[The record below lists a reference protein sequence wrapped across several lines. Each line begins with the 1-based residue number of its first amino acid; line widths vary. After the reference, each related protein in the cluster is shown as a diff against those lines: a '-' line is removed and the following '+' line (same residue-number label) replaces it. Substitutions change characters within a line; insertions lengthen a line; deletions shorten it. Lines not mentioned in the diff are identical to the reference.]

1 MVVDPQTL
9 VDSINQMWILYAA
22 SLVLFMH
29 AGFAMFE
36 VGQYRSKNSSHQ
48 LAKNVMTWSAGI
60 LGYFLFGGAVSAIV
74 AGLTGPSA
82 LDIGAAFAYQDGG
95 SVNFTYWLFGGT
107 FAMATA
113 SIVSGAIGGRSKL
126 SGYVVYAL
134 AVGTFVYPV
143 AVGLV
148 WGGGWLAQ
156 VGFIDFAGAGV
167 VHLVGGTAAIVA
179 VYIIGPRMDRFNED
193 GSANVIRGHSTSL
206 MVLGTLMLLFGWF
219 GFMTGTVGSVFSI
232 AEGASGG
239 VALGGFSMVGR
250 VAMNTAVASGAGVVG
265 ASMYPVL
272 KGRQPDP
279 DLMSLGMLSG
289 LVCVCA
295 FGHIASAYGTIL
307 VSLLAGFQAPV
318 IEKYQEKLGLD
329 DVVLAFPVH
338 GTAGI
343 IGLLAVPFFVSGG
356 FTFQQLGL
364 QVLGIVVL
372 GGWAALSC
380 GLIYGVLSALNMAR
394 VDEETERNG
403 LDMHDTD
410 MTNYPEFMRQ
420 SPAPGQET
428 SKVADGGE
436 TEEQLGD

>member
-1 MVVDPQTL
+1 MQVDAQTL
-9 VDSINQMWILYAA
+9 VDSINQIWILYAA

-48 LAKNVMTWSAGI
+48 LSKNILTWAAGI
-60 LGYFLFGGAVSAIV
+60 LGYFIFGGAVSAIV

-82 LDIGAAFAYQDGG
+82 LDISAAFAYQDGG

-134 AVGTFVYPV
+134 AVGTIVYPV

-167 VHLVGGTAAIVA
+167 VHLVGGMAAIVA
-179 VYIIGPRMDRFNED
+179 VYIIGPRIDRFNED
-193 GSANVIRGHSTSL
+193 GSPNVIRGHSTSL

-232 AEGASGG
+232 AEGGSG
-239 VALGGFSMVGR
+239 VALGGFEIVGR

-265 ASMYPVL
+265 AAMYPVI
-272 KGRQPDP
+272 KGRRPDP

-295 FGHIASAYGTIL
+295 FGHIAGAYGTML
-307 VSLLAGFQAPV
+307 VSLLAGFQAPIV
-318 IEKYQEKLGLD
+318 ENYQETLGLD

-338 GTAGI
+338 GTGGI
-343 IGLLAVPFFVSGG
+343 IGLLAVPFFVPGG
-356 FTFQQLGL
+356 FTFQQLGI

-380 GLIYGVLSALNMAR
+380 GLIYGALSALGMAR
-394 VDEETERNG
+394 VDEETEING
-403 LDMHDTD
+403 LDKHHTD
-410 MTNYPEFMRQ
+410 MTNYPEFMGQ
-420 SPAPGQET
+420 SSVPGRET
-428 SKVADGGE
+428 TKVADGGE
-436 TEEQLGD
+436 TESQSGD